1 MDLNSRSK
9 IPMEL
14 IGVIQKFNR
23 MNSGRIY
30 PADLYEKYALRIIP
44 DMRMR
49 RIKKI
54 YAEKENRKDGRAG

>member
-1 MDLNSRSK
+1 
-9 IPMEL
+9 MEL